1 MFTSVDKQ
9 CNKTHNI
16 VCLNV
21 GLQCL
26 AREVGAVT
34 SYDGSCPTSAAPNAL
49 LNGLLTRAMQ
59 SFEVIY
65 IRRIFWSEMFTID
78 NETKRRVTSRIR
90 IMT

>member
-34 SYDGSCPTSAAPNAL
+34 SYDGSCPTSARGSERIVERITHSRNA
-49 LNGLLTRAMQ
+49 
-59 SFEVIY
+59 I
-65 IRRIFWSEMFTID
+65 IRSYLHPSYFLVR
-78 NETKRRVTSRIR
+78 NVHH
-90 IMT
+90 